1 MFDSLLRP
9 SQIRT
14 NNDAG
19 LLRLIACVCMCID
32 HAGKML
38 FPELTWMRLVGR
50 LAFPLF
56 AYGIAVG
63 AAMTKSPTRYLS
75 RVMALALISQPLY
88 AVALDHTVVA
98 MYAVP
103 FTQNPLLAA
112 WNFYLESW
120 HTAVAV
126 SGACDS
132 AVSAGEKGC
141 SRHRPLCA
149 VRAFYRHA
157 GLRRRGNPPDFAVLC
172 LSRTPFYRLACCYAV
187 YARVGARRLRLSLLR
202 GTIRHAH
209 LCPACRHARL
219 SAHPQADAD
228 AALVELWLLSG
239 ASAHFAD
246 S

>member
-75 RVMALALISQPLY
+75 RVMALVLISQPLY
-88 AVALDHTVVA
+88 AVALDHTVIA
-98 MYAVP
+98 MYDVP

-112 WNFYLESW
+112 WNFYIES
-120 HTAVAV
+120 
-126 SGACDS
+126 
-132 AVSAGEKGC
+132 
-141 SRHRPLCA
+141 
-149 VRAFYRHA
+149 
-157 GLRRRGNPPDFAVLC
+157 
-172 LSRTPFYRLACCYAV
+172 
-187 YARVGARRLRLSLLR
+187 
-202 GTIRHAH
+202 RHAH
-209 LCPACRHARL
+209 LCPACRHTRL
-219 SAHPQADAD
+219 SAHSQADAD